1 LGRAASVLYV
11 AASRVSPVFSIAGI
25 PSITL
30 QAIAAL
36 GLWLPMKLDVPFIPD
51 PEYTDV
57 LSTLG
62 ECLHAVHFSLYDP
75 ELSDARIR
83 VRSIAVQT
91 LGGLLQKLSGPKKYL
106 LANARLQ
113 PPDHYGADGGIADLL
128 PQLEL
133 LLSWGVLDGIIFS
146 DGYLLLALSDAAPDL
161 ARRLEAVPSVNFRMD
176 TIQKIQTVM
185 NLIRHSRFRI
195 PGKIA
200 LDRDLNRN
208 PKAVS
213 ELSSAIRRRYPQAKI
228 ELLANEGCLPR
239 CPFRQTH
246 EALIASAN
254 AGLAVDSFAMNR
266 DLGCMRMLSR
276 SPHRILS
283 SPFIRPE
290 DMQRYRKDADIL
302 KICGRTLGKDFLMR
316 AVKAYREEKYE
327 GNLFDLLDASN
338 WMAEKWELRNE
349 DLPRDFLDRMS
360 ACRQDCDNCPA
371 CEEMFARLG
380 RRRPVHLPDF
390 FRQQ

>member
-1 LGRAASVLYV
+1 
-11 AASRVSPVFSIAGI
+11 
-25 PSITL
+25 
-30 QAIAAL
+30 
-36 GLWLPMKLDVPFIPD
+36 MKLDVPFIPD
-51 PEYTDV
+51 PEYTDF
-57 LSTLG
+57 LSTRG

-83 VRSIAVQT
+83 VRSVGVQVI
-91 LGGLLQKLSGPKKYL
+91 GGLLQKLSGPKKYL
-106 LANARLQ
+106 LANARFQ
-113 PPDHYGADGGIADLL
+113 PPDRYGADGGIADLL

-133 LLSWGVLDGIIFS
+133 LLSWGILDGIIFS

-176 TIQKIQTVM
+176 TIQKIQTVLDM
-185 NLIRHSRFRI
+185 IRHSRFRM

-208 PKAVS
+208 PKAVC
-213 ELSSAIRRRYPQAKI
+213 ELSSAIRRRYPKAKI
-228 ELLANEGCLPR
+228 ELLANEGCLSR

-246 EALIASAN
+246 EALIAAAN
-254 AGLAVDSFAMNR
+254 AGLAVDSLAMNR
-266 DLGCMRMLSR
+266 DMGCMRMFSR

-290 DMQRYRKDADIL
+290 DMPRYRKDADIL

-316 AVKAYREEKYE
+316 AVKAYREENYE

-349 DLPRDFLDRMS
+349 DLPRDFLDRIS

-380 RRRPVHLPDF
+380 RRRPFHLPDLK
-390 FRQQ
+390 RPK

>member
-1 LGRAASVLYV
+1 
-11 AASRVSPVFSIAGI
+11 
-25 PSITL
+25 
-30 QAIAAL
+30 
-36 GLWLPMKLDVPFIPD
+36 MKLDVPFIPD
-51 PEYTDV
+51 PEYTDF

-62 ECLHAVHFSLYDP
+62 ECLHAVHFSLHDP

-83 VRSIAVQT
+83 MRSIAVPVID
-91 LGGLLQKLSGPKKYL
+91 GLLQRLPGPKKYL
-106 LANARLQ
+106 LANARFQ
-113 PPDHYGADGGIADLL
+113 PPDRYGADGGTDDLL
-128 PQLEL
+128 PHLEF
-133 LLSWGVLDGIIFS
+133 LLSRGVLDGIIFS

-176 TIQKIQTVM
+176 TIQEIQSVLDM
-185 NLIRHSRFRI
+185 IRHSRFRV

-208 PKAVS
+208 PEAVCD
-213 ELSSAIRRRYPQAKI
+213 LSRTLRRRYPQAKV

-254 AGLAVDSFAMNR
+254 AGVAVDTFTMNR

-290 DMQRYRKDADIL
+290 DMQRYKKDADIL

-316 AVKAYREEKYE
+316 AVSAYVEEKYE
-327 GNLFDLLDASN
+327 GNLFDLLDASH
-338 WMAEKWELRNE
+338 WMAEQWELCNE
-349 DLPRDFLDRMS
+349 DLPRDFHDRMTG
-360 ACRQDCDNCPA
+360 CRQDCGNCPV
-371 CEEMFARLG
+371 CEEMFARFG
-380 RRRPVHLPDF
+380 RRRPFHLPDL
-390 FRQQ
+390 RRSQ